1 MTSRVQVGQRPEIW
15 QISKGH
21 NNSINA
27 LKIEPPCFQ
36 TEYKV
41 LVRTKKIWTDRAIFG
56 RVRGQI
62 VQVSTI
68 VRGKKMSEKSKKI
81 EKISRNRFF

>member
-1 MTSRVQVGQRPEIW
+1 MEKIWTDRGILGRVRGQNVQVRGKIGGFQYLTNRAQVGQRPEIW

-27 LKIEPPCFQ
+27 LKIKPPCFQ

-41 LVRTKKIWTDRAIFG
+41 LVRTKKNLDRSGHFRA
-56 RVRGQI
+56 
-62 VQVSTI
+62 S
-68 VRGKKMSEKSKKI
+68 
-81 EKISRNRFF
+81 